1 MIASVKMSCYFQK
14 GFLFWKFLS
23 YFVCVPSF
31 KSINSSSLSKKS
43 MRGNFNTII
52 PPPSP
57 ITSSKYV
64 GGNSVNWIR
73 SQFLNIAFYK
83 LFYMYFFVYVCV
95 EQNLWFKKLNRVLH
109 LFGLTWGDIQCYSV
123 KLPVSGALWVR
134 L

>member
-1 MIASVKMSCYFQK
+1 MIASVKMSCHFQK
-14 GFLFWKFLS
+14 YFLFWKFLS

-52 PPPSP
+52 PPQSP

-109 LFGLTWGDIQCYSV
+109 LLGLTWGDIQCYSV